1 MGSKHLTDEEIQGF
15 LDERSVDCSAEI
27 ANHLDICP
35 ECHTR
40 AEQYSRLNVGLSD
53 ESGFE
58 LPVDFTSTIL
68 NSIVAEMKAPF
79 WQRHFESLVAAAGLL
94 MTLAAVAYFVD
105 LTAVAKSLMRI
116 DLFRPFHDNA
126 VAADMKTRLAS
137 STRFAIPLVSGL
149 LAIAA
154 VWVVDRLMI
163 RSKRGI
169 SSLLA

>member
-1 MGSKHLTDEEIQGF
+1 VGSKHLTDDEIQGF
-15 LDERSVDCSAEI
+15 LDKRSIDSSDVI
-27 ANHLDICP
+27 ANHLNTCP
-35 ECHTR
+35 ECRTR

-58 LPVDFTSTIL
+58 LPVDFTSTII
-68 NSIVAEMKAPF
+68 NAIVAERKTPF
-79 WQRHFESLVAAAGLL
+79 WQRHFESLVAASGLL

-105 LTAVAKSLMRI
+105 LTAVAKSFMQI
-116 DLFRPFHDNA
+116 DLFGPLNDNT
-126 VAADMKTRLAS
+126 VAASMKTRLAS
-137 STRFAIPLVSGL
+137 SARFAMPMASGI

-163 RSKRGI
+163 RSKRRI